1 MKPVPYEWFIGKR
14 YLISPRKDRSVSVIT
29 WISVCGVAL
38 GVIALIVATSLMNGF
53 RDNLRQAITGSLPHV
68 TLFSWADRMTEY
80 PELQPQILQHPEVK
94 ATAPYIFKQALLT
107 GTRRPK
113 GALLRGIDPAK
124 ETQVTNLG
132 LFLRQERYHPRP
144 PTTEEQ
150 QTISDEILAR
160 LSHLNAKE
168 DGLQDGIILGSNLA
182 QQLGVQLG
190 DTVQLVSSEQRMTP
204 VGDVPRIKKLMVI
217 GFFESG
223 IAGYDEVLA
232 FMDYRLVQKVYR
244 MQNDV
249 TGLGVRLRDPETA
262 QEVADELR
270 AEFTDFAVS
279 SWIDENKSI
288 FQVMQLEKIGLFV
301 ILTLIVVVAAFNI
314 VSSLIM
320 LVLEKSREIAILKA
334 VGATE
339 QSVRKI
345 FMLQGVVIGLIGTCS
360 GVGVGLT
367 ICWALATFN
376 FIDIPPGV
384 YPGGD
389 KIPVLVNWTDVLITT
404 VSSFLIC
411 FLVTIYPSTKAAR
424 LQPAD
429 SLRYE

>member
-1 MKPVPYEWFIGKR
+1 
-14 YLISPRKDRSVSVIT
+14 
-29 WISVCGVAL
+29 
-38 GVIALIVATSLMNGF
+38 
-53 RDNLRQAITGSLPHV
+53 
-68 TLFSWADRMTEY
+68 MTEY
-80 PELQPQILQHPEVK
+80 PELQPQILKHPEVQ

-132 LFLRQERYHPRP
+132 LFLRRERYSPST
-144 PTTEEQ
+144 PTIEEQ
-150 QTISDEILAR
+150 TALSNEILAH
-160 LSHLNAKE
+160 LSHLKAKE
-168 DGLQDGIILGSNLA
+168 AGLQDGIILGSNLA

-190 DTVQLVSSEQRMTP
+190 ETVQLVSSEQRMTP
-204 VGDVPRIKKLMVI
+204 VGDVPRIKKLLVV

-223 IAGYDEVLA
+223 IAGYDEILA

-244 MQNDV
+244 MRSDV
-249 TGLGVRLRDPETA
+249 TGLGVRLEDPETA
-262 QEVADELR
+262 QEVAADLR
-270 AEFTDFAVS
+270 AEFRDFAVS
-279 SWIDENKSI
+279 SWVDENKSI

-314 VSSLIM
+314 ISSLIM

-339 QSVRKI
+339 RSVRKI
-345 FMLQGVVIGLIGTCS
+345 FMIQGVVIGLIGTFS
-360 GVGVGLT
+360 GVGLGLA
-367 ICWALATFN
+367 ICWALATFD

-389 KIPVLVNWTDVLITT
+389 RIPVLINWMDVLLTT

>member
-1 MKPVPYEWFIGKR
+1 MPYEWFVGKR
-14 YLISPRKDRSVSVIT
+14 YLFSPRQDRSVSVIT

-38 GVIALIVATSLMNGF
+38 GVIALIVATSVMNGF
-53 RDNLRQAITGSLPHV
+53 RDNLRQAITGSLPHA
-68 TLFSWADRMTEY
+68 TLYSWSDSMRDFET
-80 PELQPQILQHPEVK
+80 LQRRLEQNPQVLSS
-94 ATAPYIFKQALLT
+94 APYIFKQALLT

-113 GALLRGIDPAK
+113 GSLLRGIDPFQEAD
-124 ETQVTNLG
+124 VTNLA
-132 LFLRQERYHPRP
+132 LFLRYQRYSSAPLSA
-144 PTTEEQ
+144 EEQ
-150 QTISDEILAR
+150 AKLSREILHR
-160 LSHLNAKE
+160 LSHE
-168 DGLQDGIILGSNLA
+168 DARREGLQDGIILGSNLA

-204 VGDVPRIKKLMVI
+204 VGDVPRIKKLEVI

-244 MQNDV
+244 MQDQV
-249 TGLGVRLRDPETA
+249 TGIGVRIQDPEQA
-262 QEVADELR
+262 QEVAEELR
-270 AEFTDFAVS
+270 SLSEEYVAS
-279 SWIDENKSI
+279 SWVEENKSI
-288 FQVMQLEKIGLFV
+288 FQVMKLEKIGLFL

-314 VSSLIM
+314 ISSLVM

-334 VGATE
+334 LGSTD
-339 QSVRKI
+339 QSIRRI
-345 FMLQGVVIGLIGTCS
+345 FMLQGLVIGLIGTFS
-360 GVGVGLT
+360 GLGIGLG
-367 ICWALATFN
+367 ICWALANFD

-389 KIPVLVNWTDVLITT
+389 RIPVLIDWGDVGLTT
-404 VSSFLIC
+404 VASFVIC

-424 LQPAD
+424 LQPVD